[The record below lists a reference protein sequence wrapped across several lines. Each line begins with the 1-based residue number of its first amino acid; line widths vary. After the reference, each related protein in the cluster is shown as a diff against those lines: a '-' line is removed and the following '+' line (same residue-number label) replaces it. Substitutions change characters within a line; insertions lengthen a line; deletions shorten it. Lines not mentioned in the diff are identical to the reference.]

1 MKGQAGIAHG
11 AIVAIGLMA
20 QVAGAAAQ
28 SPGVTDKEITL
39 GTVLPFSGP
48 ASSYATSGMAGIA
61 YFDKVNAEG
70 GINGRTIKVISYD
83 DGYSPPK
90 TVEQARKL
98 VEGDEVLL
106 LFSTFGTP
114 TNVAI
119 MKYMN
124 VKKVPQLFVGTGG
137 TIFGDHK
144 KNPWTMGFRTSYQTE
159 GQIYAKYL
167 LKTKP
172 DAKIA
177 VLFQNDDFGKDHFTG
192 LRAGLGDAAKKM
204 IVAET
209 GYETGMPTVDSQI
222 VNLKASGADV
232 LMLFSSN
239 KFSAQALRKAAEI
252 GWKPQTFLV
261 GASSSVAA
269 VMKNA
274 GFENVQGVI
283 SGAFQKDPDDPQW
296 ARDEGVA
303 RWRAFM
309 EKYYPKGDQHD
320 LNVVSGYN
328 SAQVLEQILKKIGS
342 NVTREA
348 VMAGASS
355 LKDVRLD
362 MLLPGI
368 TVNTSTT
375 DHYPVEQMQLV
386 RFEGERWVL
395 FGDII
400 DGGKIEIAD

>member
-1 MKGQAGIAHG
+1 MGSVTASW
-11 AIVAIGLMA
+11 
-20 QVAGAAAQ
+20 AQ

-39 GTVLPFSGP
+39 GTILPFSGP

-98 VEGDEVLL
+98 VESDEVLM

-124 VKKVPQLFVGTGG
+124 IKKVPQLFVGTGG

-167 LKTKP
+167 LKTKS

-177 VLFQNDDFGKDHFTG
+177 VLYQNDDFGKDHLTG
-192 LRAGLGDAAKKM
+192 LRVGLGEAGKKM

-209 GYETGMPTVDSQI
+209 GYEVSMPTVDSQ
-222 VNLKASGADV
+222 VMNLKASGADV
-232 LMLFSSN
+232 LVLFSSN
-239 KFSAQALRKAAEI
+239 KFSAQALRKSAEI
-252 GWKPQTFLV
+252 GWKPLTFIA

-328 SAQVLEQILKKIGS
+328 SAQVIEQILKGLGKD
-342 NVTREA
+342 VTRARVMEA
-348 VMAGASS
+348 ASS
-355 LKDVRLD
+355 LKDVKLD

-368 TVNTSTT
+368 TVNTAIT
-375 DHYPVEQMQLV
+375 DHYPVEQLQLV
-386 RFEGERWVL
+386 KFEGERWKL

>member
-1 MKGQAGIAHG
+1 MTGQANIARG
-11 AIVAIGLMA
+11 AIAAIALMGSVTA
-20 QVAGAAAQ
+20 SWAQ

-39 GTVLPFSGP
+39 GTILPFSGP

-98 VEGDEVLL
+98 VESDEVLM

-124 VKKVPQLFVGTGG
+124 IKKVPQLFVGTGG

-167 LKTKP
+167 LKTKS

-177 VLFQNDDFGKDHFTG
+177 VLYQNDDFGKDHLTG
-192 LRAGLGDAAKKM
+192 LRVGLGEAGKKM

-209 GYETGMPTVDSQI
+209 GYEVSMPTVDSQV

-232 LMLFSSN
+232 LVLFSSN
-239 KFSAQALRKAAEI
+239 KFSAQALRKSAEI
-252 GWKPQTFLV
+252 GWKPLTFIA

-328 SAQVLEQILKKIGS
+328 SAQVIEQILKGLGKD
-342 NVTREA
+342 VTRARVMEA
-348 VMAGASS
+348 ASS
-355 LKDVRLD
+355 LKDVKLD

-368 TVNTSTT
+368 TVNTATT
-375 DHYPVEQMQLV
+375 DHYPVEQLQLV
-386 RFEGERWVL
+386 KFEGERWKL

-400 DGGKIEIAD
+400 DGGMIEIAD